1 MIKRLLCLLLIFA
14 MIIPVLASCGDKEDP
29 ESTDPPTQN
38 NSTNNGS
45 NNNNNNNNEN
55 NGGNQGSTDDNKP
68 TVEDKYPWLEHI
80 YRFSAEEFK
89 LAPNEKAGIVAYLMG
104 LGAIAP
110 DADDA
115 AITEVLNALAQSN
128 RHNVQF
134 ASLSAMTV
142 ISDDYTY
149 RQDYLYKLDI
159 YKNLVLYSPEDT
171 AMTEKLTAPVYALSL
186 DGKTLT
192 LKVPFSYTT
201 VDGEGNP
208 STVNCKSYSLITL
221 TRDESIKL
229 SDIPDVVGKAYK
241 LHNFAYRFASEEALA
256 DFEDEKGMPL
266 SAWLVTE
273 NAQITESNLGV
284 LRVEAKNKLV
294 CEKIVGSGIVISEFS
309 YYISIG
315 AGGTVTL
322 YNTEMGRDEQDEN
335 DVVTAVSVSFAP
347 DGKSAVVSEGTDVQ
361 RLRVYTFDKAI
372 EEEIIPGVSGK
383 AYKLSEYTYRFASDS
398 DRVALETAQGKS
410 LDAIIAELNATIT
423 ENRYKT
429 LTVTDDG
436 KVVCETVTESGSTVS
451 VFTYFSV
458 VGEDGVMTLY
468 QTAAGRENAD
478 ASDLV
483 TDVAI
488 TVTAHGIEIATPILA
503 GSESVQIEVYQFDK
517 DFEEESVSD
526 PKGNAYKLSEYGFK
540 FASEADIA
548 ALESAEGK
556 TVAEIISAL
565 NASISESNYRTLTVD
580 KNGRFVCTAVKEGGV
595 TATVFDYYGVLGDD
609 GKVTLYKTA
618 TGRENADENEL
629 VSDVT
634 ITAKATGIEVA
645 TPIFAGSDSV
655 RIEVFAFDKK
665 LEESSADV
673 LGSAYL
679 LDNYNYRFDSTEALS
694 AFEAENG
701 KTVTQ
706 VLAEERAELAS
717 SYGKRLTVAKN
728 YSVKL
733 YLNLASNVNVVA
745 LRGYADIA
753 DDGAVTLYKTAEG
766 RDSKDA
772 NALVNT
778 DIVIKV
784 TSSGIELAYPITG
797 GWHIEIYAF
806 DEVLPVYNGI
816 PTVAGTSFE
825 SVGSE
830 IRYMNAIEKQR
841 LDQEGMTSELIFSQI
856 SGKRTVYLD
865 SYGRIFSVKTVSGV
879 DTVEW
884 LYYFTV
890 NEDGSIT
897 RYKTENGRDN
907 GLASDIVKDGMY
919 FSVSPDGS
927 KLEFLQE
934 VSHGY
939 ATLAVVHMNF
949 KENVQEDAPK
959 LSEKV
964 YLSGVSTP
972 LIWVFDENGALT
984 AFQNNAILYTYYAK
998 VIAGKVSFYT
1008 DPDARDMGDENYL
1021 VSSLSADLLL
1031 NGSVLLL
1038 SNGTTLHYNDAYTK
1052 AKTPTLSF
1060 GSNVKTEYVEAGNL
1074 NIDLSG
1080 NLTTNSNGA
1089 KIFQWFEGK
1098 GMYKSPITSAPK
1110 TEGEYTL
1117 RVTTVPTANYQTAST
1132 EIVITVVTYEEFTED
1147 CVRITLPSDPLSRY
1161 EMATRTVTL
1170 RKGQKYIVDV
1180 VVTEGQVFLFFN
1192 GASGNTQ
1199 VYRFCFDTDGSGY
1212 VELNQLHI
1220 EEDLQYQGEK
1230 LDYLCG
1236 SDGRPIVFYT
1246 EKFIG
1251 KTYRI
1256 VWTALE
1262 DCTVELGVYRIY

>member
-14 MIIPVLASCGDKEDP
+14 MIIPVLASCGDNEDP

-38 NSTNNGS
+38 NSTNNG

-55 NGGNQGSTDDNKP
+55 NGGNQASTDDNKP
-68 TVEDKYPWLEHI
+68 TVEDKYPWLERI

-104 LGAIAP
+104 LGTIAS

-115 AITEVLNALAQSN
+115 AITEVLNALALN
-128 RHNVQF
+128 HRHNVQF

-171 AMTEKLTAPVYALSL
+171 AMTEKLTAPVYALSF

-201 VDGEGNP
+201 VDGEGKS

-221 TRDESIKL
+221 TRDDNIKL

-256 DFEDEKGMPL
+256 DFEDEKGMPI
-266 SAWLVTE
+266 SAWLATE
-273 NAQITESNLGV
+273 NAQITESNSGV

-294 CEKIVGSGIVISEFS
+294 CEKIVGNGIAISEFS

-315 AGGTVTL
+315 AGGAVTL
-322 YNTEMGRDEQDEN
+322 YNTEKGRDDKDEN

-347 DGKSAVVSEGTDVQ
+347 DGKTAVVSEGTDVQ

-383 AYKLSEYTYRFASDS
+383 VYKLSEYTYRFATDS

-410 LDAIIAELNATIT
+410 LDAIIVELNATIT
-423 ENRYKT
+423 EKRYKT

-436 KVVCETVTESGSTVS
+436 KVVCEIVTESGSVIS
-451 VFTYFSV
+451 EFTYFAV
-458 VGEDGVMTLY
+458 VGENGVMTLY
-468 QTAAGRENAD
+468 KTAAGRENVD
-478 ASDLV
+478 ANELV
-483 TDVAI
+483 SGISI
-488 TVTAHGIEIATPILA
+488 TVTSTGVEIATPISV

-517 DFEEESVSD
+517 DFEKESVSD
-526 PKGNAYKLSEYGFK
+526 PKGNVYKLSEYGFK
-540 FASEADIA
+540 FANEADIA
-548 ALESAEGK
+548 VLESAEGK

-565 NASISESNYRTLTVD
+565 NASITESVYRTLTVD
-580 KNGRFVCTAVKEGGV
+580 KNGRFVCTSVKEGGV
-595 TATVFDYYGVLGDD
+595 TATVFSYYGVIGDD
-609 GKVTLYKTA
+609 GEVTLYKTA
-618 TGRENADENEL
+618 TGRENADAKEL
-629 VSDVT
+629 VTDVAVDVT
-634 ITAKATGIEVA
+634 AKGIEVA
-645 TPIFAGSDSV
+645 TPMFVGSESSQ
-655 RIEVFAFDKK
+655 IEVFAFDKK

-673 LGSAYL
+673 LGSSYL
-679 LDNYNYRFDSTEALS
+679 LDNYNYQFDSAEALA

-701 KTVTQ
+701 KTVVQ

-753 DDGAVTLYKTAEG
+753 DDGTVTLYKTAEG

-772 NALVNT
+772 NDLVNT

-841 LDQEGMTSELIFSQI
+841 LDQEDMTSEVIFSQI

-865 SYGRIFSVKTVSGV
+865 SYGRIFCVKTVSGV

-884 LYYFTV
+884 LYYFIV

-897 RYKTENGRDN
+897 RYKTENGRDS

-934 VSHGY
+934 VSDGY

-949 KENVQEDAPK
+949 KENVQEDSPK
-959 LSEKV
+959 LTEKV
-964 YLSGVSTP
+964 YLSGASTP
-972 LIWVFDENGALT
+972 LIWVFDENGVLT

-1052 AKTPTLSF
+1052 AQTPTLSF
-1060 GSNVKTEYVEAGNL
+1060 GSNVKTEYVEASNL

-1089 KIFQWFEGK
+1089 KIFQWFEGR

-1117 RVTTVPTANYQTAST
+1117 RVTTVPTSNYKTAAV

-1147 CVRITLPSDPLSRY
+1147 CVEVT
-1161 EMATRTVTL
+1161 MQNTVTL
-1170 RKGQKYIVDV
+1170 RKGQKYIADV
-1180 VVTEGQVFLFFN
+1180 VISAGQHLMFLD
-1192 GASGNTQ
+1192 GASQNTQ
-1199 VYRFCFDTDGSGY
+1199 IYRFCFEADDPDY
-1212 VELNQLHI
+1212 IWLNEIII
-1220 EEDLQYQGEK
+1220 EEDLKWMGEVH
-1230 LDYLCG
+1230 DYVC
-1236 SDGRPIVFYT
+1236 SDDGRPIVFYT
-1246 EKFIG
+1246 EQYIG
-1251 KTYRI
+1251 KTYRV
-1256 VWTALE
+1256 VWTASE
-1262 DCTVELGVYRIY
+1262 NCTVDVGTYRIY